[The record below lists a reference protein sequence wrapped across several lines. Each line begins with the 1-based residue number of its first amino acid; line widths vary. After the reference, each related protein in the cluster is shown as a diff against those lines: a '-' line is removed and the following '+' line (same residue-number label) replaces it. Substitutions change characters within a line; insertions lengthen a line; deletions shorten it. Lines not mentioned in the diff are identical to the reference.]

1 MDQLHQQVARARR
14 RLVLEQFLG
23 RLVWCLLAAFTVAA
37 IAVAV
42 PRVLVVD
49 NLPVNWDNAWLLG
62 ALVTGVLSAG
72 VWTLVRSRS
81 PLDAAIEIDR
91 RFELRER
98 DCQQPVALARST
110 NERSGSGRR
119 ERRCCAVNRIKVDD
133 KFRVKLDRRACW
145 PLVPAAI
152 AFVARAFVDN
162 RQAASSVDPVAA
174 AKTEKQSRSAVESL
188 RKKMEEQ
195 RSQTEKDK
203 GA

>member
-1 MDQLHQQVARARR
+1 MDQLREQVARARR

-23 RLVWCLLAAFTVAA
+23 RLVWCLLAAFTLAA

-72 VWTLVRSRS
+72 AWTLVRSRS

-98 DCQQPVALARST
+98 VASSLSLAPEEQKS
-110 NERSGSGRR
+110 EVGR
-119 ERRCCAVNRIKVDD
+119 AVVNDAVRAVSRIEVDE
-133 KFRVKLDRRACW
+133 KFRVKLDRRAWW

-152 AFVARAFVDN
+152 VFVLVHVR
-162 RQAASSVDPVAA
+162 RQSP
-174 AKTEKQSRSAVESL
+174 
-188 RKKMEEQ
+188 
-195 RSQTEKDK
+195 
-203 GA
+203 GG